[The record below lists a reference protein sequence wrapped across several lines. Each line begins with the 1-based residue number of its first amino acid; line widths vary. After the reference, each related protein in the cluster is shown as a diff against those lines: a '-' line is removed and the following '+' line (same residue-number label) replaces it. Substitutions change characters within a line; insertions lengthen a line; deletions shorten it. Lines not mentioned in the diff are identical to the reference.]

1 LLVVA
6 VAFLLTGAFT
16 LTAEMLDQQQQQ
28 QQQTPPPAQGQGARQ
43 GQPPGGGRQGGRGNP
58 FPRPQQLPFPAD
70 AQTLTTSTTAIRV
83 VPVAS
88 GLVNPWSLAFL
99 PNGDILVTERAGR
112 LRIVRGGTLDP
123 EPIAGTPTVV
133 AQGQGGLL
141 EVALHPNFAQ
151 NQFIYLTYSKPGE
164 QGNTTALARGRFD
177 GKALID
183 LQDIFVAD
191 AWSKQSA
198 HFGSKIAFS
207 PDGHLFM
214 SVGERNDRTRAQQL
228 THHAGKILRLNDDGS
243 VPKDNPFAG
252 KADVRPE
259 IYSYGHRNAQGLAF
273 RPDTGELWA
282 TEHGPLG
289 GDELNLIL
297 PGRNYGWPVITY
309 GREYSGEL
317 IAENPFREG
326 MEQPLTVWVPSIG
339 LSGLA
344 FYTGDAFPQ
353 WKGQLFAGGLSGL
366 TLNRVGLNARGLAGR
381 EMLLYELRQRIRDVR
396 QGPDGFLYVVTDNAK
411 GGILRIEPAPDK
423 GTEVGLGKPSGTVRK
438 VVTKGTEVGLWKTPG
453 TVRDMDC

>member
-1 LLVVA
+1 MTRSFALSAGVLLALTFTSAAEVV
-6 VAFLLTGAFT
+6 
-16 LTAEMLDQQQQQ
+16 QQQQ
-28 QQQTPPPAQGQGARQ
+28 PPPPPPQGGARQ
-43 GQPPGGGRQGGRGNP
+43 GQPPGGRQGGRSNP
-58 FPRPQQLPFPAD
+58 FPRVQQLPFPSE
-70 AQTLTTSTTAIRV
+70 AQTLTTATATIRV

-88 GLVNPWSLAFL
+88 GLQNPWSLAFL

-123 EPIAGTPTVV
+123 EPIAGVPAAV

-141 EVALHPNFAQ
+141 EVTLHPNFAQ
-151 NQFIYLTYSKPGE
+151 NQVIYLTYSKPGE

-177 GKALID
+177 GKALSDVKD
-183 LQDIFVAD
+183 LFVAD
-191 AWSKQSA
+191 AWSKGSA

-207 PDGHLFM
+207 EDGHLLM
-214 SVGERNDRTRAQQL
+214 SVGERNDRTRAQEL

-243 VPKDNPFAG
+243 VPKDNPFVG
-252 KADVRPE
+252 EDGVRPE

-273 RPDTGELWA
+273 RPGTTELWA
-282 TEHGPLG
+282 NEHGPLG

-317 IAENPFREG
+317 ITDNPFREG

-339 LSGLA
+339 ISGLT

-353 WKGQLFAGGLSGL
+353 WKGQMFMGGLSGL
-366 TLNRVGLNARGLAGR
+366 SLQRVGLNARGLGGR
-381 EMLLYELRQRIRDVR
+381 EMMLYELRQRIRDVR
-396 QGPDGFLYVVTDNAK
+396 EGPDGFLYVVTDNAK
-411 GGILRIEPAPDK
+411 GGILRIEPS
-423 GTEVGLGKPSGTVRK
+423 ESGARY
-438 VVTKGTEVGLWKTPG
+438 
-453 TVRDMDC
+453 